1 MARSIS
7 KAAVEGYVEG
17 PVVGGG
23 WWVVVVPVVNGWVN
37 MIKIDHG

>member
-23 WWVVVVPVVNGWVN
+23 GAGCQWVGES
-37 MIKIDHG
+37 DQD